1 MPFGD
6 CICCGWLQAIKGTSM
21 KMPDDKRP
29 DEKTIPAEET
39 NTAAAMTSRRQAIGV
54 MGTTAAAAG
63 MASAGLP
70 ALGASAQAA
79 AETPLRV
86 PLPPPVLVP
95 RGDLVN
101 VLEYEP
107 QARLVLGPA
116 KVAPILGSDRTITDR
131 ITLRPRMNIP
141 TRDLDLTS
149 TLFGDQHF
157 TPIIVAPVADQKRF
171 HPDGE
176 VAMAQ
181 GASAAKAAMVVS
193 SDASLPLATIA
204 QAATT
209 PLWLQVYAKSPKVKD
224 VLAEAHAANARAV
237 VVTVN
242 AGTSAARPAQPAD
255 APIDWAAV
263 DAVVKDTS
271 LPVIVKGITR
281 PQDARQAVAHGAKG
295 VVVSNYRGGNAA
307 ALKGTLLLVAPVV
320 QAVGDQIP
328 VLVDGSFRRGTDILK
343 ALGFGAKAVLI
354 GRPVMWGLA
363 AYGADGVQGVVEM
376 LQTELAR
383 YMCMCGRPSLAA
395 VDPSLLRVHAALAT
409 GRNTHG

>member
-1 MPFGD
+1 MTMLEDEP
-6 CICCGWLQAIKGTSM
+6 IVA
-21 KMPDDKRP
+21 
-29 DEKTIPAEET
+29 EKTSSPKAL
-39 NTAAAMTSRRQAIGV
+39 ASRRQAIVVLGATV
-54 MGTTAAAAG
+54 
-63 MASAGLP
+63 SAGVVGAAMP
-70 ALGASAQAA
+70 APSAPAQTPAA
-79 AETPLRV
+79 TAFHE
-86 PLPPPVLVP
+86 PLPPPIQVP
-95 RGDLVN
+95 RTELVD
-101 VLEYEP
+101 VLEYET

-116 KVAPILGSDRTITDR
+116 KVAPILGSDRTVTDR

-157 TPIIVAPVADQKRF
+157 TPIIVGPIADQKRF
-171 HPDGE
+171 HAEGE
-176 VAMAQ
+176 VAMAR

-193 SDASLPLATIA
+193 SDASMPLATIA

-209 PLWLQVYAKSPKVKD
+209 PLYLQVYAKSPKVRD
-224 VLAEAHAANARAV
+224 VLAEASAAKARAV
-237 VVTVN
+237 FVTVN
-242 AGTSAARPAQPAD
+242 AGTSAGGPAAPAS
-255 APIDWAAV
+255 AHIDWAAI
-263 DAVVKDTS
+263 DAVVKGTS

-281 PQDARQAVAHGAKG
+281 PQDAKEAAARGARG

-307 ALKGTLLLVAPVV
+307 ALPGTLLLIAPVV

-343 ALGFGAKAVLI
+343 ALGFGAKGVLI

-383 YMCMCGRPSLAA
+383 YMCMCGRPTLAA
-395 VDPSLLRVHAALAT
+395 VNSNLVRVHAPLPT
-409 GRNTHG
+409 VMNNHG

>member
-1 MPFGD
+1 
-6 CICCGWLQAIKGTSM
+6 
-21 KMPDDKRP
+21 MPDDETP
-29 DEKTIPAEET
+29 EDETIMAEKTRSPT
-39 NTAAAMTSRRQAIGV
+39 KMTSRRQAAGAIGTV
-54 MGTTAAAAG
+54 MGTTVAAG
-63 MASAGLP
+63 MMGATIP
-70 ALGASAQAA
+70 ALGAAA
-79 AETPLRV
+79 PVATPLRM
-86 PLPPPVLVP
+86 PTPPPVLVP

-101 VLEYEP
+101 VLEYEA

-116 KVAPILGSDRTITDR
+116 KVAPILGGDRTVTDR

-157 TPIIVAPVADQKRF
+157 TPIIVGPIADQKRF

-176 VAMAQ
+176 VAMAR

-193 SDASLPLATIA
+193 SDTSVPLATIA

-209 PLWLQVYAKSPKVKD
+209 PLWLQVYANSPKVKA
-224 VLAEAHAANARAV
+224 VLAEASAV
-237 VVTVN
+237 KAKAVIVTVN
-242 AGTSAARPAQPAD
+242 AGTSANGPATPAR
-255 APIDWAAV
+255 IDWAAV
-263 DAVVKDTS
+263 DAVIKSTS

-281 PQDARQAVAHGAKG
+281 PEDAKEAVAHGAKG

-307 ALKGTLLLVAPVV
+307 ALTGTLLLVAPVV
-320 QAVGDQIP
+320 QAVGDRIP

-343 ALGFGAKAVLI
+343 ALGFGAKGVLI

-395 VDPSLLRVHAALAT
+395 VDSGLVRVHAPLPAV
-409 GRNTHG
+409 RNKHA

>member
-1 MPFGD
+1 
-6 CICCGWLQAIKGTSM
+6 
-21 KMPDDKRP
+21 
-29 DEKTIPAEET
+29 
-39 NTAAAMTSRRQAIGV
+39 
-54 MGTTAAAAG
+54 
-63 MASAGLP
+63 
-70 ALGASAQAA
+70 
-79 AETPLRV
+79 
-86 PLPPPVLVP
+86 
-95 RGDLVN
+95 

-116 KVAPILGSDRTITDR
+116 KIAPILGSDRTVTDR

-149 TLFGDQHF
+149 TLFGDAHF
-157 TPIIVAPVADQKRF
+157 TPIIVGPIADQKRF
-171 HPDGE
+171 HPEGE
-176 VAMAQ
+176 VAMVR
-181 GASAAKAAMVVS
+181 GASAAKAAMVIS
-193 SDASLPLATIA
+193 SDSSVPLASIA

-209 PLWLQVYAKSPKVKD
+209 PLYLQVYAKNPKMKD
-224 VLAEAHAANARAV
+224 VLAEAGVAKAKAV

-242 AGTSAARPAQPAD
+242 TSANGPATAG
-255 APIDWAAV
+255 IDWVAV
-263 DAVVKDTS
+263 DAVVKGTS

-281 PQDARQAVAHGAKG
+281 AEDAKEAVAHGAKG
-295 VVVSNYRGGNAA
+295 VVVSNYHGGNAA
-307 ALKGTLLLVAPVV
+307 ALPGTLLLVPPVV

-343 ALGFGAKAVLI
+343 ALAFGAKGVLI

-395 VDPSLLRVHAALAT
+395 VNANLVRVHAALPAAKSK
-409 GRNTHG
+409 HA